1 MHLLERLLPVIELSL
16 TLLDIL
22 LNGVYIGVY
31 YLHLYLFVLELAVTV
46 LDQEKLDFFHLLEAF
61 YDLEE
66 IGELLFLLGVFS
78 LVETVGYHDCLLFV
92 GEDLSL
98 LYHLLF
104 FLFVQGVN
112 HGLGEHFV
120 GTLRVDRELEPHSS
134 GNFIDEI
141 ESDQLGI

>member
-1 MHLLERLLPVIELSL
+1 MHLLERFLPVIELSL

-31 YLHLYLFVLELAVTV
+31 YLHLYLFVLELAVAV

-61 YDLEE
+61 HNLEE

-92 GEDLSL
+92 GEYLSL
-98 LYHLLF
+98 LHHLLF
-104 FLFVQGVN
+104 FLFV
-112 HGLGEHFV
+112 
-120 GTLRVDRELEPHSS
+120 
-134 GNFIDEI
+134 
-141 ESDQLGI
+141 

>member
-1 MHLLERLLPVIELSL
+1 MHLLERFLPVIELGL

-31 YLHLYLFVLELAVTV
+31 YLHLYLFVLELAVAV
-46 LDQEKLDFFHLLEAF
+46 FDQEKLDFFHLLEAF
-61 YDLEE
+61 HDLEE

-78 LVETVGYHDCLLFV
+78 LTEAVGYHDCLLFV
-92 GEDLSL
+92 REDLSL
-98 LYHLLF
+98 LHHLLF

-112 HGLGEHFV
+112 RGLREHFV

-134 GNFIDEI
+134 GNFIDKI